1 VQISLWLVLFLTE
14 IHRKVIAYVAA
25 TGAGIQAMFFS
36 DYDVQ
41 GFENQEHI
49 FSNTQTDMRNW
60 IDRTIYGLDS
70 QKNTKPNEES
80 ESRTNNNRKE

>member
-1 VQISLWLVLFLTE
+1 MKY
-14 IHRKVIAYVAA
+14 RKVVTYIAAA
-25 TGAGIQAMFFS
+25 GAGIQAMFFS

-49 FSNTQTDMRNW
+49 FSNAQTDMRNW

-70 QKNTKPNEES
+70 QNTKPND
-80 ESRTNNNRKE
+80 ESRKQQ

>member
-1 VQISLWLVLFLTE
+1 MMRISLWLVLFE
-14 IHRKVIAYVAA
+14 MKNRKVVTYIAAA
-25 TGAGIQAMFFS
+25 GAGIQAMFFS

-49 FSNTQTDMRNW
+49 FSNAQTDMRNW

-70 QKNTKPNEES
+70 QNTKSQTTDLE
-80 ESRTNNNRKE
+80 NNNREK